1 MKIGVSVVV
10 CTYNGA
16 NLLPDTIRHIAQQRV
31 RPDIKWEV
39 IIIDNASTD
48 DTSRIAE
55 EEWVNYNNSTG
66 FSILYQPKVGLAYA
80 RELGIQNAQ
89 YEFVLF
95 CDDDNWL
102 NPNYINLAY
111 DLMHQNPSIGVLG
124 GNGELLFETSPP
136 RWLLKNCQFAN
147 GPQAK
152 ESGRVKSN
160 IVYGAG
166 FVVRKAAFRA
176 AVDMGFKS
184 MLTDRMAGKL
194 CAGGDYEICYA
205 IAMAGYDIWYDEK
218 LTFKHFIPDC
228 RTRWDDHVR
237 LFKEG
242 VQSFEVLVPYRIR
255 VKQRSTNTLS
265 FHFYYF
271 LIILSYL
278 IKLLAVLLTKM
289 KLGSASKDTPVFKL
303 RIISLKYKL
312 FSLMAYS
319 SIKRNFEKISKYE
332 KVRLINE
339 LKHWKAPEIRK
350 QNYANNI
357 NPAFVLPKE
366 SSLSNKEYKS
376 WANK

>member
-1 MKIGVSVVV
+1 MKLGVSVVV

-16 NLLPDTIRHIAQQRV
+16 NLLPETIRHIAQQRV
-31 RPDIKWEV
+31 RPDIQWEV

-48 DTSRIAE
+48 DASRVVE
-55 EEWVNYNNSTG
+55 DEWVKYNNSTQ
-66 FSILYQPKVGLAYA
+66 FSILYQSKAGLAFA
-80 RELGIQNAQ
+80 RELALKKAQ

-102 NPNYINLAY
+102 NPDYVNLAY
-111 DLMHQNPSIGVLG
+111 DLMLQHPSIGALG
-124 GNGELLFETSPP
+124 GNGELLFETNPP
-136 RWLLKNCQFAN
+136 GWLLKNCQFAN
-147 GPQAK
+147 GPQAN

-166 FVVRKAAFRA
+166 FVIRRAAYRA

-194 CAGGDYEICYA
+194 SAGGDYEICYA

-218 LTFKHFIPDC
+218 LRFKHFIPNC
-228 RTRWDDHVR
+228 RTKWNDHVR

-255 VKQRSTNTLS
+255 TMQRSTNTLS

-278 IKLLAVLLTKM
+278 IKLLAVLFKKM
-289 KLGSASKDTPVFKL
+289 KLESVSEDTPVYKL

-312 FSLMAYS
+312 LSLMAYS

-332 KVRLINE
+332 KIRPITE
-339 LKHWKAPEIRK
+339 LKHWKAAKRRK
-350 QNYANNI
+350 QRYAVRL
-357 NPAFVLPKE
+357 NPALF
-366 SSLSNKEYKS
+366 YKKR
-376 WANK
+376 AH